1 MPASNFEPAAEPPR
15 TPSMLSSAA
24 PGRGMTNNVTGRI
37 VQEIDEEIAFI
48 EPKSSPVSTALILAQ
63 KKMKSVSQRKFEWI
77 EQDPRSWILDVADAT
92 LTAGV
97 TTINVAT
104 GQGTRLGAGDT
115 ARITETGEVVRVT
128 SISTDAL
135 TVVRGIGNSGS
146 GTAVTGPT
154 TLVRLAHAGEEGA
167 EIGTLKSVQE
177 TIPYNYL
184 QKIRTAYGMT
194 WEQMSS
200 SLHGGSDPSVQKKTQ
215 LIEHKKEIDRMIMF
229 GKRDLGTGAESQ
241 EITYSGG
248 FEYFISTNRWNLGNQ
263 VPTELQFIDWLSYAM
278 QYGPNGNR
286 EGNGSKIAICSPNWV
301 TLFSKFGLDKTSY
314 TADLGEEFG
323 EGPIGIKVT
332 VYQSSH
338 GDLVIMKHPMLTG
351 PFRGK
356 MFVIDPGLVK
366 LCYHQGGNGAPDGRT
381 KLLEGRGSN
390 GRTAESLEYYS
401 NVGLEFK
408 VEMAHASADNLGPIV

>member
-1 MPASNFEPAAEPPR
+1 MTATSFQPTNEPPR
-15 TPSMLSSAA
+15 TPTMLSGAA
-24 PGRGMTNNVTGRI
+24 PGRGITNNVANRI
-37 VQEIDEEIAFI
+37 VQEIDEEIAYI
-48 EPKSSPVSTALILAQ
+48 EPNAAPVTTALMLAN

-77 EQDPRSWILDVADAT
+77 EQDPRSWVADIPAT
-92 LTAGV
+92 ITAIA
-97 TTINVAT
+97 TTIDVST
-104 GQGTRLGAGDT
+104 GQGTRFGAGDT
-115 ARITETGEVVRVT
+115 ARVTETGEVVRVS
-128 SISTDAL
+128 SISTDQL

-146 GTAVTGPT
+146 GSATTAAT

-177 TIPYNYL
+177 TIPFNYL

-200 SLHGGSDPSVQKKTQ
+200 SLHGGSDPSVQKKVQ

-229 GKRDLGTGAESQ
+229 GKRDLGTGSDSQ

-248 FEYFISTNRWNLGNQ
+248 FDYWISSYKWDLGGQ
-263 VPTELQFIDWLSYAM
+263 VPTELQVIDWLSYVM

-286 EGNGSKIAICSPNWV
+286 ESGGSKIAICSPNWI
-301 TLFSKFGLDKTSY
+301 TLFSKFGLDKTTY
-314 TADLGEEFG
+314 EADLGTEFG
-323 EGPIGIKVT
+323 AGPVGIKVK

-338 GDLVIMKHPMLTG
+338 GDLVLMKHPMLTG

-381 KLLEGRGSN
+381 KLLDNRGSN

-401 NVGLEFK
+401 NIGLEFK
-408 VEMAHASADNLGPIV
+408 VEMAHGSADSLGPIV

>member
-1 MPASNFEPAAEPPR
+1 MPAPNFQPAAQPPR
-15 TPSMLSSAA
+15 TPTMLSAT
-24 PGRGMTNNVTGRI
+24 RGMTNNVTGRI
-37 VQEIDEEIAFI
+37 VQEIDEDIAYI
-48 EPKSSPVSTALILAQ
+48 EPNAAPVTTALMLAQ

-77 EQDPRSWILDVADAT
+77 EQDPRSWVADIPGTLLAGAT
-92 LTAGV
+92 SIAVG
-97 TTINVAT
+97 T
-104 GQGTRLGAGDT
+104 GQGSRFAAGDT
-115 ARITETGEVVRVT
+115 ARVTETGDVVRIT
-128 SISTDAL
+128 SISTDTL
-135 TVVRGIGNSGS
+135 TVVPGIGNSGS
-146 GTAVTGPT
+146 SSATTAAT

-167 EIGTLKSVQE
+167 DIGTLKSVQE

-200 SLHGGSDPSVQKKTQ
+200 SLHGASDPAVQKKVQ

-229 GKRDLGTGAESQ
+229 GKRDIGTGAESQ

-248 FEYFISTNRWNLGNQ
+248 FDYFISTNVWNLGGN
-263 VPTELQFIDWLSYAM
+263 VPTDLQVIDWLSYVM

-286 EGNGSKIAICSPNWV
+286 EGSGSKIAICSPNWI
-301 TLFSKFGLDKTSY
+301 TLFSKFGLDKSSY
-314 TADLGEEFG
+314 NADLGEEFG
-323 EGPIGIKVT
+323 AGPIGIKVK

-338 GDLVIMKHPMLTG
+338 GDLILMKHPMLTG

-381 KLLEGRGSN
+381 KLLDGRGGN

-401 NVGLEFK
+401 NLGLEFK
-408 VEMAHASADNLGPIV
+408 VEMAHGSADSLGAIV

>member
-1 MPASNFEPAAEPPR
+1 MAAPNFAPAADPPR
-15 TPSMLSSAA
+15 TPSMLSGTA
-24 PGRGMTNNVTGRI
+24 PGRGMVNNVTGRI
-37 VQEIDEEIAFI
+37 VQEIDEEIAYI
-48 EPKSSPVSTALILAQ
+48 EPNAAPVTTALMLAQ
-63 KKMKSVSQRKFEWI
+63 KKMKSVGQRKFEWI
-77 EQDPRSWILDVADAT
+77 EQDPRTWVADLPLT
-92 LTAGV
+92 ITAG
-97 TTINVAT
+97 AT
-104 GQGTRLGAGDT
+104 SFDVGAGQGTRFAGGDT
-115 ARITETGEVVRVT
+115 IRITESGEVIRIT
-128 SISTDAL
+128 SISTDTL

-146 GTAVTGPT
+146 GTAT
-154 TLVRLAHAGEEGA
+154 TAATTVVRLAHAGEEGA

-184 QKIRTAYGMT
+184 QKIRSAYGMT

-200 SLHGGSDPSVQKKTQ
+200 TLNGSPDPVVQKKVQ

-248 FEYFISTNRWNLGNQ
+248 FDYFISTNRWDLGAQ
-263 VPTELQFIDWLSYAM
+263 VPTEMQVIDWLSYVM
-278 QYGPNGNR
+278 QYGPNGYR
-286 EGNGSKIAICSPNWV
+286 EGNGSKIAICSPNWI
-301 TLFSKFGLDKTSY
+301 TLFSKFGLDKAMY

-323 EGPIGIKVT
+323 AGPVGVKVK

-338 GDLVIMKHPMLTG
+338 GDLTLIRHPQLTG

-381 KLLEGRGSN
+381 KLLDNRGSN
-390 GRTAESLEYYS
+390 GRTAESFEYYS
-401 NVGLEFK
+401 NLGLEFK
-408 VEMAHASADNLGPIV
+408 VEMAHGSADNLGAIV